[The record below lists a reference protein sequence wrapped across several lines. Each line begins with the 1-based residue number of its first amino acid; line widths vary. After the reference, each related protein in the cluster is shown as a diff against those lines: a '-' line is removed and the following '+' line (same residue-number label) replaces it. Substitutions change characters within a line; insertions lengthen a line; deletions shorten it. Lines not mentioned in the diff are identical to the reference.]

1 MAILGDLYQQRVAT
15 YLTSRGRNT
24 SEAVARSLLEV
35 RPDDFGLGDGP
46 VTDVELEQ
54 LRDTL
59 ALLRREPA
67 NDAAPVEPL
76 AARAETSAAV
86 TATLSTAGGMFETFA
101 RRLAALG
108 FAPRKC
114 DPNKRPDIDAVDWQ
128 HVTTV
133 RVVFVTQR

>member
-1 MAILGDLYQQRVAT
+1 
-15 YLTSRGRNT
+15 
-24 SEAVARSLLEV
+24 
-35 RPDDFGLGDGP
+35 
-46 VTDVELEQ
+46 
-54 LRDTL
+54 
-59 ALLRREPA
+59 
-67 NDAAPVEPL
+67 
-76 AARAETSAAV
+76 
-86 TATLSTAGGMFETFA
+86 MFETFA